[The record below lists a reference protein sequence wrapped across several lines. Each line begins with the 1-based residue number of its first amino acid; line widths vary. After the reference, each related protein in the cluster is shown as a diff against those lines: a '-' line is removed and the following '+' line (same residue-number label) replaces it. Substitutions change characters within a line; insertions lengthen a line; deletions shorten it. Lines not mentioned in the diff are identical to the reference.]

1 MAVDLIRDGDELILK
16 ARYVAELPARWRALG
31 GRFDKS
37 QKQWVFR
44 AAAEAEV
51 LELLWEFYGWA
62 PDHVPGERVTVYLEL
77 GPEHDAQEIRA
88 GDRVLLSRN
97 SPYSQPRIPSNV
109 DLVEGQLPRRASHGK
124 GEPRVFGRRHHGSV
138 VIAVRNYDSKLM
150 WLLPGR
156 IVDPPAALFEN

>member
-1 MAVDLIRDGDELILK
+1 MWQSSRPDGGPWAAVSTSHRNNGC
-16 ARYVAELPARWRALG
+16 
-31 GRFDKS
+31 S
-37 QKQWVFR
+37 R

-109 DLVEGQLPRRASHGK
+109 DLVEGQLPRRASLECLAG
-124 GEPRVFGRRHHGSV
+124 GIMAQS
-138 VIAVRNYDSKLM
+138 
-150 WLLPGR
+150 
-156 IVDPPAALFEN
+156 